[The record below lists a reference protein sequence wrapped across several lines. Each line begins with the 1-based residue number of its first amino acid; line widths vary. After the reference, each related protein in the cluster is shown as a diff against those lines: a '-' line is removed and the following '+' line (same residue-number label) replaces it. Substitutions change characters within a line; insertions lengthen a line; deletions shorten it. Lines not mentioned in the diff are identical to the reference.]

1 VQLAVVDGDA
11 VPVVLIAG
19 PLRDSEGRPDGAV
32 LVVRDVRREREVED
46 LKTSILANIS
56 HELRT
61 PLTPIKGYAGVL
73 RDREVDRERTRQ
85 FATEIVAGVDQLER
99 VIGQLVTFGAIAAG
113 RLDLAPQPV
122 DPSAVIE
129 AAVVRWRD
137 RVTAP
142 HRLVVDVGAHLPTV
156 LADQAYLDRA
166 LDELIDNALKY
177 SPDGGD
183 VALRVGVDG
192 PADAPRDDASRRADR
207 GDDGNGEA
215 RPAGAESPVGPVS
228 SSRVVFTVS
237 DDGVGI
243 EPGQL
248 GQLTDEFAQLD
259 GSATRRFGGLGLG
272 LAFADRIVRA
282 HGGQLMC
289 TSLPGRGT
297 TFSMLWPVDAPDAGG
312 GLPAPQ
318 PEARR

>member
-1 VQLAVVDGDA
+1 
-11 VPVVLIAG
+11 VVLLAG

-73 RDREVDRERTRQ
+73 RDREVDRNRTRQ

-122 DPSAVIE
+122 DPSAVVE
-129 AAVVRWRD
+129 AAAARWRD
-137 RVTAP
+137 RVAAP
-142 HRLVVDVGAHLPTV
+142 HRLVVDVGSDLPTV

-177 SPDGGD
+177 SPEGGE

-192 PADAPRDDASRRADR
+192 PAEAPRDAPSPPVDAADR
-207 GDDGNGEA
+207 ANGGV
-215 RPAGAESPVGPVS
+215 PAAAGEPPLGSA

-237 DDGVGI
+237 DQGVGI
-243 EPGQL
+243 EPERL

-282 HGGQLMC
+282 HGGQLTC

-318 PEARR
+318 PEARQ